1 MWHEAQ
7 RKQLGAKVATCAVQ
21 HVQRCRALAQLL
33 HRKGVDNAIGT
44 ALDKLLAE
52 IGRMEVASAARTTRT
67 KLASALPAAH
77 TQSAQS
83 SNVWVSNQKD

>member
-52 IGRMEVASAARTTRT
+52 IGRMEVASAARTTRPYRYVPPVVT
-67 KLASALPAAH
+67 DGPNPVCRKPS
-77 TQSAQS
+77 
-83 SNVWVSNQKD
+83 DC